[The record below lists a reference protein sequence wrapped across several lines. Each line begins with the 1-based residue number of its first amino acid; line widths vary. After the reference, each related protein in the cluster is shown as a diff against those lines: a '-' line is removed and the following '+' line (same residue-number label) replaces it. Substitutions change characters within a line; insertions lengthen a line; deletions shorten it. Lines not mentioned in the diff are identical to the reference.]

1 MYVGMH
7 VCVCVCVCIFLS
19 ICLSLCFLSII
30 YLIYAAA
37 AAKLLQSVKNH
48 EDILIPVITINIT
61 ELILLLSLAMSLPP
75 FHSETLGLILHNVFS
90 YLLIPRIGIK
100 CFQNW

>member
-1 MYVGMH
+1 MYVCM
-7 VCVCVCVCIFLS
+7 CVFSYLS
-19 ICLSLCFLSII
+19 VSLSLCFLSII

-37 AAKLLQSVKNH
+37 AKPLQSVKNH
-48 EDILIPVITINIT
+48 EDILIPILTINIT

-75 FHSETLGLILHNVFS
+75 FHSETLVLTFHNIFT